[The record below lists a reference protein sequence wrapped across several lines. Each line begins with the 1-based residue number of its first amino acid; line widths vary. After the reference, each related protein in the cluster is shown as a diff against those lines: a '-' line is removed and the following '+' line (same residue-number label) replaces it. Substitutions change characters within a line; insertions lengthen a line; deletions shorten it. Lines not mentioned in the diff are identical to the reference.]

1 MFSCSKVE
9 PFVTM
14 TKASFHF
21 DDPLHLANPPAAQAS
36 LADKIVH
43 LRRMGRTDAVEGD
56 GDVMGEYG
64 RRERGVNSLP
74 SNGPLFR

>member
-1 MFSCSKVE
+1 MVE

-14 TKASFHF
+14 TKTSSHF
-21 DDPLHLANPPAAQAS
+21 DDCSLPLHLANPPAALAS